1 MSNVD
6 VTGTR
11 EEGLP
16 TTVYVFK
23 VPRRNHDA
31 MVQNQSHFTDYFKA
45 LGCNY
50 QSFQLNNAKIPE
62 SFTSIAEVVSVGQD
76 EEVWLVLDSFIDAKH
91 RDDFFSAQMENDET
105 IKKLH
110 KQWMNVIVPGSCYTG
125 DFVRPQ
131 T

>member
-6 VTGTR
+6 VTKRTR

-31 MVQNQSHFTDYFKA
+31 MVQNQSQFTDYFKA

-50 QSFQLNNAKIPE
+50 QSFQLK
-62 SFTSIAEVVSVGQD
+62 
-76 EEVWLVLDSFIDAKH
+76 
-91 RDDFFSAQMENDET
+91 
-105 IKKLH
+105 
-110 KQWMNVIVPGSCYTG
+110 NV
-125 DFVRPQ
+125 
-131 T
+131 